1 MSRPVVVVGAGLAG
15 LVCARRLNR
24 KGREVLVL
32 DASDRPGGR
41 LKTNEVGGF
50 RIDQGFQVYFTS
62 YPNAQSEVVLDSLRM
77 GYFVPGAAVWDGKRL
92 HEVRSDDDLAMA
104 FNPFLPLGDKLRI
117 LSWSLEL
124 SRMSYEEVWQ
134 MEEASAE
141 EMLRGRGFSDKFLD
155 RFARPFFGGIFLD
168 RSLETSSRMFSF
180 VWKMLN
186 EGKIGIP
193 AEGMEA
199 IPRQIAAD
207 LPASSL
213 RMNAKVSSLIR
224 REGRVVGVRLSDG
237 EEILADE
244 VVVAV
249 EAPEAARLAGVA
261 VVGGAKS
268 SATVAFD
275 APEPIGEE
283 ALLVLNGPGLGR
295 VNHVVD
301 ISAVCP
307 RAAPAGRRLITA
319 TMLGIPAEDDLTV
332 AKGARYEVS
341 QMLPKADVMSWRP
354 LKVDRIP
361 YAQMPQ
367 PPGFR
372 EGLPGAEGQEGLWLA
387 GEFNTYSSIDGA
399 ILSGQECARALLGSR
414 TPVGV

>member
-1 MSRPVVVVGAGLAG
+1 
-15 LVCARRLNR
+15 
-24 KGREVLVL
+24 
-32 DASDRPGGR
+32 
-41 LKTNEVGGF
+41 
-50 RIDQGFQVYFTS
+50 
-62 YPNAQSEVVLDSLRM
+62 VVLESLRL
-77 GYFVPGAAVWDGKRL
+77 GFFIPGAAVWDGKRL

-104 FNPFLPLGDKLRI
+104 FNPFLPLSDKLRT

-124 SRMSYEEVWQ
+124 SRLGYEEVWQ
-134 MEEASAE
+134 LEESTAE

-168 RSLETSSRMFSF
+168 RSLQTSSRMFSF

-224 REGRVVGVRLSDG
+224 HDGRIAGVRLADG
-237 EEILADE
+237 EEVLAEE

-249 EAPEAARLAGVA
+249 EAPEAARLAGA
-261 VVGGAKS
+261 PVVGGAKS

-295 VNHVVD
+295 VNHVAD

-307 RAAPAGRRLITA
+307 KAAPAGRRLITA
-319 TMLGIPAEDDLTV
+319 TILGIPSEDDLAV
-332 AKGARYEVS
+332 AKSARYEVS

-354 LKVDRIP
+354 LKVDRIR

-367 PPGFR
+367 PSGFR
-372 EGLPGAEGQEGLWLA
+372 DSLPGVGGEEGLWFA

-414 TPVGV
+414 APVGA